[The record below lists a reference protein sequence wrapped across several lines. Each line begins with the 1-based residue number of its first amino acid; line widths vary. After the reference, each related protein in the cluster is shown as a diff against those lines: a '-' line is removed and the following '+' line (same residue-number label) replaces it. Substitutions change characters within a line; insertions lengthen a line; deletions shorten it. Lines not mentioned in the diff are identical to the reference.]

1 MTSLDLSPENLST
14 ILSWITFIPLI
25 GMAVVLFLPKQN
37 MTAVKGVAYI
47 ATFIPLVLASIV
59 YYNFD
64 KSAETYQLVTHVTWI
79 ESFGINYS
87 VGVDGLS
94 ITLLWL
100 TTLLLFIAVP
110 ASETVP
116 RLSKAYYAL
125 LLMLEVG
132 ILGVFISLD
141 FFLFY
146 VFWEVMLLPM
156 YFLIGIWG
164 GPRREYAAIKF
175 FLYTLAGSVLM
186 LIAIVA
192 LRLQVESFSIPDMM
206 AHAQAVGWTGPGLL
220 GMQFTTWV
228 FWFLFIAFA
237 IKIPAFPFHTWLP
250 DAHVQAPT
258 PISVILA
265 GILLKLGGYG
275 LLRCCFPI
283 VPDAFHTFAL
293 ALAALGV
300 IAIVYGAYVALGQS
314 DFKRLVAYSSVS
326 HMGFVLLGFAA
337 MTAWGMTG
345 GALQMFTHGISSA
358 SCFLIVGVI
367 YDRAH
372 HRDLNGFGGMAQV
385 MPRYWALGT
394 LAFFTSL
401 GLPGLA
407 GFVSEAMTVFG
418 SYKSTVGWTPDQI
431 ASGYHWGWM
440 QTLVL
445 ISTIGIVMT
454 AAYILWALQRI
465 FLGPLNEKYKD
476 MTDINA
482 REVFSLAPLL
492 VLCVVLGVAPHFV
505 LDWMD
510 VSVNQLVALLTPP
523 A

>member
-1 MTSLDLSPENLST
+1 MQLAFVARGTTMIKGIALAATGL
-14 ILSWITFIPLI
+14 PLI
-25 GMAVVLFLPKQN
+25 LATYLYFGLFDMSEPGLQLIQRF
-37 MTAVKGVAYI
+37 MWIDGIQAEYFVA
-47 ATFIPLVLASIV
+47 
-59 YYNFD
+59 
-64 KSAETYQLVTHVTWI
+64 
-79 ESFGINYS
+79 
-87 VGVDGLS
+87 VDGLS
-94 ITLLWL
+94 LALVWL
-100 TTLLLFIAVP
+100 TSLLLFIGVP
-110 ASETVP
+110 ASFGIT
-116 RLSKAYYAL
+116 KAQKSYYAL
-125 LLMLEVG
+125 LLLLEVG
-132 ILGVFISLD
+132 IFGVFVAQD
-141 FFLFY
+141 YFLFY
-146 VFWEVMLLPM
+146 VFWEIMLLPM
-156 YFLIGIWG
+156 YFLIGVWG

-192 LRLQVESFSIPDMM
+192 LRIDMGALGSDAPFSIPAMQEM
-206 AHAQAVGWTGPGLL
+206 AQAGRLTGERLPFGGHLI

-228 FWFLFIAFA
+228 FWFLFIGFA
-237 IKIPAFPFHTWLP
+237 IKVPVFPFHTWLP

-275 LLRCCFPI
+275 LMRACFPI
-283 VPDAFHTFAL
+283 VPDAMYAFGIP
-293 ALAALGV
+293 LAALGV

-314 DFKRLVAYSSVS
+314 DFKKLVAYSSVS
-326 HMGFVLLGFAA
+326 HMGFVVLGFAA

-345 GALQMFTHGISSA
+345 AALQMFTHGISSA

-372 HRDLNGFGGMAQV
+372 HRDLNGFGGIGQV
-385 MPRYWALGT
+385 MPKYWALAT

-418 SYKSTVGWTPDQI
+418 SYKSTVGWTPEQI
-431 ASGYHWGWM
+431 ANGGYHWGWM

-476 MTDINA
+476 YKDINL
-482 REVFSLAPLL
+482 REVLSLAPLL
-492 VLCVVLGVAPHFV
+492 ILCVVLGVAPHYV

-510 VSVNQLVALLTPP
+510 VSVNQLVGLLQPKV
-523 A
+523 